1 MTEGRYKKIKNDL
14 RMYDNVEALSLIEYL
29 ENKNERLKK
38 DNESYEQIF
47 WDKDN
52 EIATLKKK
60 LDKLK
65 NKGGKECIT
74 CS

>member
-1 MTEGRYKKIKNDL
+1 MTEGRYRKIKNDL

-38 DNESYEQIF
+38 DNEAYEQIF

-52 EIATLKKK
+52 EIARLKRKV
-60 LDKLK
+60 DKLK
-65 NKGGKECIT
+65 NKGARNDYT
-74 CS
+74 R